1 MNKRNSRVLSLIMF
15 AGFITVFSIRAEK
28 YVVGQGLKSETETE
42 TGSDSDTLVV
52 KARLIEIP
60 GTFPPNDLY
69 DYVYVMKY
77 RVLSV
82 EKGEY
87 DSRNILVGQYNP
99 LIPRD
104 KINDDMKESVR
115 GNVKEFREGDKHI
128 LQLIEPIT
136 TVWQDAVED
145 EYFESELVKYY
156 AVETRYSESD

>member
-1 MNKRNSRVLSLIMF
+1 MNKRNSRVLTLIMI
-15 AGFITVFSIRAEK
+15 AGFIAVFSISAEK
-28 YVVGQGLKSETETE
+28 YVVGQGLKSETKTE
-42 TGSDSDTLVV
+42 KASDSDTLVV
-52 KARLIEIP
+52 EARLIEIP

-87 DSRNILVGQYNP
+87 NGRDILVGQYNP

-104 KINDDMKESVR
+104 KINDGMKEHVR
-115 GNVKEFREGDKHI
+115 GDVKEFREGDKHI
-128 LQLIEPIT
+128 LRLIEPIT
-136 TVWQDAVED
+136 TVWQEAVED

-156 AVETRYSESD
+156 AVETKYSESD